1 MPTYIAL
8 LRAVNVGGRFY
19 KMADLRD
26 HLTASGLE
34 DVETYIQTGNV
45 RFRTSMRS
53 APKVERHVEDVLAEH
68 CGFDVPAILL
78 SPRELGR
85 IHDDAKSIE
94 PPGFGAADGQRRYVI
109 FFKEEDVP
117 AAEAAER
124 INAWEH
130 PGELAVA
137 MGRAVHLWLAH
148 PTHEAKFFG
157 SLKKAIGPGTNRDLK
172 VVTTLAERWGA

>member
-1 MPTYIAL
+1 MRIAPKFSRL
-8 LRAVNVGGRFY
+8 TAIAFVVAAAAATAPAAAQDAQSD
-19 KMADLRD
+19 ADLKAVESFR
-26 HLTASGLE
+26 LT
-34 DVETYIQTGNV
+34 
-45 RFRTSMRS
+45 M
-53 APKVERHVEDVLAEH
+53 PVLNRMAQVQENMYATVKAH
-68 CGFDVPAILL
+68 P
-78 SPRELGR
+78 ELVKKYAGKQ
-85 IHDDAKSIE
+85 DDDEDAKSIE